1 MAEKVGPRRS
11 PRPEKTSAGSERPP
25 AARGSAPIS
34 IEDAGITRARTF
46 FDSNILL
53 YADDARFAAKQK
65 RALDLILHH
74 RQQNTAVL
82 SLQVLQEYFAN
93 ATRKLGIDP
102 VDARHKVELFSR
114 FLLVEPNLSDVYAAT
129 DIYRLHR
136 INYWDA
142 MVVHCA
148 RKSGCRIVLTE
159 DLQHNQLIDGVRI
172 VNPFL

>member
-1 MAEKVGPRRS
+1 MAKEVDLVKQAS
-11 PRPEKTSAGSERPP
+11 SIP
-25 AARGSAPIS
+25 AASEGSGS
-34 IEDAGITRARTF
+34 GQVRTF

-53 YADDARFAAKQK
+53 YADDARFDAKQK
-65 RALDLILHH
+65 RALQLILQH
-74 RQQNTAVL
+74 REQATAVL
-82 SLQVLQEYFAN
+82 SLQVLQEYFSN

-102 VDARHKVELFSR
+102 AEARRKVEVYSR
-114 FLLVEPNLSDVYAAT
+114 FHVVEPRLSDVLKAI

-148 RKSGCRIVLTE
+148 AASGCLQVLTE
-159 DLQHNQLIDGVRI
+159 DLQHGEVIGGVCI